1 MGLNNKRR
9 WLLALFAT
17 GGFCASLNA
26 EVVYQDNFERNV
38 IDADGV
44 PQTVETVPYWPRRES
59 SLDPDKDWYATY
71 TNLSFRKT
79 DVIAGEGALTIHTE
93 DKNSGILSPKVSDEI
108 DFFNR
113 ELTYTFDG
121 VNIEALGQSRIASQ
135 WVKFGVVSSANRNLW
150 RSYPL
155 FLIAVSGSGAFS
167 LQIWQGDDRA
177 ARKEFKTNVFNFDV
191 SLLRKVELTMDDTN
205 FRVLFNFENPLDV
218 LSFGGPHNLDRNS
231 WYEDTVGVGFAKRQM
246 DDAFKTLTVWEET
259 LTEAQASGV
268 QADIDAAQAQVEAWQ
283 DRYDAAVL
291 NYENKLLLAEGA
303 IGDSALM
310 LSVTSDASDVI
321 NSMTRAQLNV
331 FEADYAAGLVE
342 IGARVTVNSIT
353 VETTNILQ

>member
-9 WLLALFAT
+9 WLLALLAA

-26 EVVYQDNFERNV
+26 EVVYQDNFERNF

-44 PQTVETVPYWPRRES
+44 PQTVETIPYWPRRASTLNPEI
-59 SLDPDKDWYATY
+59 DWYTTY
-71 TNLSFRKT
+71 TNLSARKT
-79 DVIAGEGALTIHTE
+79 DVTAGEGVLTIHTE
-93 DKNSGILSPKVSDEI
+93 DKNSGILSHVSDNY
-108 DFFNR
+108 DFFNQ
-113 ELTYTFDG
+113 ELTYSFDG
-121 VNIEALGQSRIASQ
+121 VNIQALGQSRIASQ
-135 WVKFGVVSSANRNLW
+135 WVKFGVVANSDRNLW

-155 FLIAVSGSGAFS
+155 FLVAVSGSGAFS

-177 ARKEFKTNVFNFDV
+177 PRKEFKSNVFNFDV
-191 SLLRKVELTMDDTN
+191 SLLRKVELTMDATN

-218 LSFGGPHNLDRNS
+218 LSFGGPHNLDKNS
-231 WYEDTVGVGFAKRQM
+231 WYVDTVGVGFAKRQM

-259 LTEAQASGV
+259 LVEAQASGV
-268 QADIDAAQAQVEAWQ
+268 QADIDAAQLKVNDWQ
-283 DRYDAAVL
+283 DRYDIAVL
-291 NYENKLLLAEGA
+291 NYEDKLSLAEGA

-310 LSVTSDASDVI
+310 LSVSSDAGDVI

-331 FEADYAAGLVE
+331 FEADYMAGLVE